1 MEHQKYTQKCLDAEY
16 TAPPLKFSK
25 ETIKEMKVAGTY
37 DDYIKN
43 SSPEAQQQEIE
54 SALEAL
60 NQLLPALQTVL
71 DAELKAGNK
80 VADVGR
86 NYPDEG
92 SICVTLTKRFKNKY
106 KTNDLVYSLSNDPH
120 YWYADYCTVGTPKHL
135 LICG

>member
-1 MEHQKYTQKCLDAEY
+1 MKQQKYTQKCLDADY

-43 SSPEAQQQEIE
+43 SSYEAQQQEIE
-54 SALEAL
+54 KALEVL
-60 NQLLPALQTVL
+60 NQLRPELQAVL

-86 NYPDEG
+86 DYPDKG
-92 SICVTLTKRFKNKY
+92 STCVTLTKRFKNKY
-106 KTNDLVYSLSNDPH
+106 KTTGLLYSLTHDPH
-120 YWYADYCTVGTPKHL
+120 YWYADYSTMGTPKHL